1 MSKVILVC
9 NEMSMSKFN
18 FCVKLT
24 LWFIQ
29 VTKNTSI
36 FFTWLFSA
44 MKACDLFK
52 TASRTCWKQH
62 VSKREQYH
70 FHTNMMTEILSTW
83 GHSPC
88 VCVWVCRKDLVKW
101 LLEPEGY
108 LLAFVVC
115 FGKSN
120 TSGIPKRPFCSLV
133 GYLHRYWGQWCML
146 QANTSALKS
155 CVHYALRHL
164 PLHLLIARS
173 ASQLQCG
180 EKQQS
185 SEQ

>member
-1 MSKVILVC
+1 M
-9 NEMSMSKFN
+9 
-18 FCVKLT
+18 KLT

-36 FFTWLFSA
+36 VFHITFFSNESLQLVWDGFE
-44 MKACDLFK
+44 DLLK
-52 TASRTCWKQH
+52 TTCKH
-62 VSKREQYH
+62 TITVS
-70 FHTNMMTEILSTW
+70 FHTDIMTEILSTW

-88 VCVWVCRKDLVKW
+88 VCVWVCRKDMVKW

-108 LLAFVVC
+108 LWAFVVC

-120 TSGIPKRPFCSLV
+120 TSGISKRPFCSLV

-164 PLHLLIARS
+164 PLRLLVPRS